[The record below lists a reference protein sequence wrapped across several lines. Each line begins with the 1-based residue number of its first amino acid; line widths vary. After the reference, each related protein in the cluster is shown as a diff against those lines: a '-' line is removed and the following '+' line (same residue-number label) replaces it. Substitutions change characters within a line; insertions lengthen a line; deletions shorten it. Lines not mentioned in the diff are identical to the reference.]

1 MHHRCGGRRLH
12 HDTATCAATNIRDDR
27 QHIHGHQM
35 HLKRGRGVFKGSAGD
50 TAIGWGD
57 IALAYLMTETFDARE
72 GQRHDR
78 VSRH

>member
-1 MHHRCGGRRLH
+1 
-12 HDTATCAATNIRDDR
+12 
-27 QHIHGHQM
+27 M